1 MAVMRL
7 AFACVVL
14 TLFAVPALAQ
24 TRPAIAYTTADLNM
38 RAGPGTNYPV
48 LTTLPRGAGVTIFGC
63 TADYG
68 WCDAAFTTARGWVSG
83 RYLSYAAEGPYY
95 GSPIPNAGGYIGVR
109 RYHRNYPVYR
119 QPPVVVRPGPIYPAP
134 RW

>member
-1 MAVMRL
+1 MAVLRLPLIAL
-7 AFACVVL
+7 AFILV
-14 TLFAVPALAQ
+14 AVPALAQ
-24 TRPAIAYTTADLNM
+24 SRPAIAYTTANLNM

-48 LTTLPRGAGVTIFGC
+48 LTTLPRNAGVTIFGC
-63 TADYG
+63 TADYR

-95 GSPIPNAGGYIGVR
+95 GRPIPNAGGYIGVQ
-109 RYHRNYPVYR
+109 RYTGNYPVYR
-119 QPPVVVRPGPIYPAP
+119 RGPVVVRPGPVYPAP